1 MTAQAD
7 PIYLPILTPA
17 RIEVGVRTLLE
28 QRASASARQQVRPRL
43 YRVPPRPVDE
53 GLVYSPDGTVGKKRV
68 TGLAIDLF
76 A

>member
-17 RIEVGVRTLLE
+17 RIEVGLRTLLE
-28 QRASASARQQVRPRL
+28 QRASAPARQQVRPRI
-43 YRVPPRPVDE
+43 YRVPPRPVDQ
-53 GLVYSPDGTVGKKRV
+53 GLVYGPEGTVGKTQV